1 MKAPRISRARAL
13 ELETRLAAMA
23 QAAPP
28 PVRRARA
35 QPRDFDVRAY
45 GAKGDGKT
53 LDTAAFQAA
62 INAAATA
69 AQSGA
74 NARVLVRGGRSY
86 LLGSL
91 ELKGGIDFHLADDA
105 ELLISTNRRDYT
117 SAKAF
122 LRAEHADS
130 LRLSGTGRINGRA
143 KEFMRR
149 FDPVDEWWR
158 PKQFRP
164 RLFEFIACRGLELA
178 DFTFGSAPAWGL
190 HLLGC
195 EHVLVNGLKIRN
207 DLDVPNCDGIDPDH
221 CRDVEIKN
229 CDIVCGDDGVVIKST
244 RQPIAFGP
252 SARIVV
258 KDCVFETQDS
268 AIKIGT
274 ETTGEIR
281 GVRVER
287 CVIRSSCRSFNIQLR
302 DEGSVHD
309 ILVRDLTFASRFHS
323 PPWWG
328 RGEAFSI
335 TALPRTPE
343 TKLGCIYNVRLQNF
357 QGRAENSGRVQGCAQ
372 SRPKNISLENIALTM
387 ERWTPY
393 PGGMFDNRP
402 TTAGIAL
409 EPHGTPGFSIRQ
421 ADNVTLD
428 RCRVEWGGLVPDY
441 FTHAL
446 EAENVGQ
453 LKIRRFTGD
462 AAHPAR
468 DEAVAIH

>member
-1 MKAPRISRARAL
+1 MKAPRISLARAR

-23 QAAPP
+23 KAPP
-28 PVRRARA
+28 PGRRTRA
-35 QPRDFDVRAY
+35 KVRDFDVKAF
-45 GAKGDGKT
+45 GAKGNGKT

-62 INAAATA
+62 IDAAAA
-69 AQSGA
+69 SGGS
-74 NARVLVRGGRSY
+74 ARVLVRGGKRY
-86 LLGSL
+86 LLGTL

-105 ELLISTNRRDYT
+105 ELFISTRRQDYT

-122 LRAEHADS
+122 LRAEHADG

-149 FDPVDEWWR
+149 YDPVDEWWR

-164 RLFEFIACRGLELA
+164 RLFEFIACRDLELLH
-178 DFTFGSAPAWGL
+178 FTFGSAPAWGL

-195 EHVLVNGLKIRN
+195 EHVLVDGMKIRN

-229 CDIVCGDDGVVIKST
+229 CDIICGDDGVVIKST
-244 RQPIAFGP
+244 RQPIDFGP
-252 SARIVV
+252 SERIVV

-281 GVRVER
+281 DVRIER
-287 CVIRSSCRSFNIQLR
+287 CAIRSSCRSFNIQLR

-309 ILVRDLTFASRFHS
+309 ILVRDLTFSSRFHS

-335 TALPRTPE
+335 TALPRHPE
-343 TKLGCIYNVRLQNF
+343 TKLGKIYNVRLQNLR
-357 QGRAENSGRVQGCAQ
+357 GRAENSGRVQGCAQ
-372 SRPKNISLENIALTM
+372 SRPKNITLENISLLM
-387 ERWTPY
+387 DRWSAY

-402 TTAGIAL
+402 TTVGIPL
-409 EPHGTPGFSIRQ
+409 ETHGTPAFSIRE
-421 ADNVTLD
+421 ADKVTVD
-428 RCRVEWGGLVPDY
+428 RCRVEWGALVPDY

-446 EAENVGQ
+446 EAEDVTV
-453 LKIRRFTGD
+453 LKVRKFKGAAPIRSGTKLWPF
-462 AAHPAR
+462 ANPS
-468 DEAVAIH
+468 